1 MASSLIGLDKHLEL
15 WPVGVVETWGRMKA
29 KCVLKVAGQ
38 EAKQACGTEQLC
50 GREEAWIEVGINVMR
65 LL

>member
-50 GREEAWIEVGINVMR
+50 GREEA
-65 LL
+65 